1 MINDLIKQLIN
12 KKDLTAIEM
21 QQVMREILS
30 GAIETADMINFL
42 TSLNDKGETVEELTA
57 AVNEMLKYVEPI
69 IIDTTNILDTCGT
82 GGDKKGTFN
91 ISTITALVASGAGIT
106 VAKHGNRSVSSKCG
120 SADILEALGVN
131 INMDKLKIKKCL
143 EEIGIAFLFAPN
155 LHPAMKNVMP
165 ARKQI
170 AGKTMFNI
178 LGPLI
183 NPARATNQL
192 IGVYSK
198 QWTRPLAQVLYNLGS
213 KHVLVVHGA
222 DGLDEVTTTDKTF
235 VSEMN
240 NGRLRDYQICPEEFG
255 LARAKAGDLAGGSI
269 QENIKIVQDVLGGK
283 KGKARDIVLLNSGCA
298 IYAADKTNT
307 IAEGIKLAEK
317 SVDSKAALR
326 KLELLKEYS
335 HLNGQS

>member
-1 MINDLIKQLIN
+1 MIKDLIKQLLN
-12 KKDLTAIEM
+12 KKDLADLQM
-21 QQVMREILS
+21 QQVMQEILS
-30 GAIETADMINFL
+30 GAAETADIVAFL
-42 TSLNDKGETVEELTA
+42 TSLNAKGETVEELTA
-57 AVNEMLKYVEPI
+57 AVNVMLKYVEPI
-69 IIDTTNILDTCGT
+69 IVDKPNILDTCGT

-91 ISTITALVASGAGIT
+91 ISTLTALVAGGAGVT

-131 INMDKLKIKKCL
+131 INMDKAKIKKCL

-155 LHPAMKNVMP
+155 LHPAMRLVMP

-170 AGKTMFNI
+170 AQKTMFNI

-198 QWTRPLAQVLYNLGS
+198 EWTKPLAQVLHNLGT

-235 VSEMN
+235 VSEVK
-240 NGRLRDYQICPEEFG
+240 NGRLKDYQITPDDFG
-255 LARAKAGDLAGGSI
+255 LKRAKFNDLLGGSI
-269 QENIKIVQDVLGGK
+269 AENVKIVQRVLAGENGSK
-283 KGKARDIVLLNSGCA
+283 RDIVLLNTGCA
-298 IYAADKTNT
+298 IYAADKADT
-307 IAEGIKLAEK
+307 ISEGIKLAEK
-317 SVDSKAALR
+317 SIDSGAAIR

-335 HLNGQS
+335 Q

>member
-1 MINDLIKQLIN
+1 MIRGLVKQLVN
-12 KKDLTAIEM
+12 KKDLTAAQM
-21 QQVMREILS
+21 QQVMRDILS
-30 GAIETADMINFL
+30 GSTETADIINFL
-42 TSLNDKGETVEELTA
+42 ASLNEKGETVEELTA
-57 AVNEMLKYVEPI
+57 AVKEMLKYVEPI
-69 IIDTTNILDTCGT
+69 IIDTEKILDTCGT

-131 INMDKLKIKKCL
+131 INMDRPKIKKCL

-198 QWTRPLAQVLYNLGS
+198 KWTRPLAQVLYNLGS

-222 DGLDEVTTTDKTF
+222 DGLDEVTTTGKSF
-235 VSEMN
+235 VSEAN
-240 NGRLRDYQICPEEFG
+240 NGVLRDYEISPQDFG
-255 LARAKAGDLAGGSI
+255 LAVAKPDDLAGGSI
-269 QENIKIVQDVLGGK
+269 GENVKIARDVLGGK
-283 KGKARDIVLLNSGCA
+283 AGRARDIVLLNSGCA
-298 IYAADKTNT
+298 IYAADKAES
-307 IAEGIKLAEK
+307 IGEGIKLAEK
-317 SVDSKAALR
+317 SIDSRAALR

-335 HLNGQS
+335 R

>member
-1 MINDLIKQLIN
+1 MIIKEAINKLIV
-12 KKDLTAIEM
+12 KKDLTAEEM
-21 QQVMREILS
+21 QGVMYDILN
-30 GAIETADMINFL
+30 GVTETADIIEFL
-42 TSLNDKGETVEELTA
+42 TCLNEKGETVEELTA
-57 AVNEMLKYVEPI
+57 AVTMMLKYVDPI
-69 IIDTTNILDTCGT
+69 IVDKPNILDTCGT

-91 ISTITALVASGAGIT
+91 ISTISALVASGAGVV
-106 VAKHGNRSVSSKCG
+106 VAKHGNRSVSSLCG

-192 IGVYSK
+192 IGVYSP
-198 QWTRPLAQVLYNLGS
+198 QWPPILARVLHNLGS
-213 KHVLVVHGA
+213 KHVLIVHGA
-222 DGLDEVTTTDKTF
+222 DGLDEVTTAEKTF
-235 VSEMN
+235 ISEVSQGEFKN
-240 NGRLRDYQICPEEFG
+240 YEIKPEDFG
-255 LARAKAGDLAGGSI
+255 FERARPEDLLGGSLFDNV
-269 QENIKIVQDVLGGK
+269 QIVLDVLEGK
-283 KGKARDIVLLNSGCA
+283 DGLKRDIVLLNSGCA
-298 IYAADKTNT
+298 IYAADKAGSIN
-307 IAEGIKLAEK
+307 EGIELARQ
-317 SVDSKAALR
+317 SLDSKAALR

-335 HLNGQS
+335 R

>member
-1 MINDLIKQLIN
+1 MIKDLIAQLIN
-12 KKDLTAIEM
+12 KKDLTALQM

-30 GAIETADMINFL
+30 GTVDTADIVAFL
-42 TSLNDKGETVEELTA
+42 TSLNDKRQTVEELTA

-69 IIDTTNILDTCGT
+69 IVDKSNILDTCGT

-91 ISTITALVASGAGIT
+91 ISTLTALVASGAGVT

-131 INMDKLKIKKCL
+131 INMDKVKIKKCL
-143 EEIGIAFLFAPN
+143 QEIGIAFLFAPA
-155 LHPAMKNVMP
+155 LHPAMRYVMP

-170 AGKTMFNI
+170 GQKTIFNI

-198 QWTRPLAQVLYNLGS
+198 EWTTPLAEVLRNLGT
-213 KHVLVVHGA
+213 KHVLVVHGS

-235 VSEMN
+235 
-240 NGRLRDYQICPEEFG
+240 ICEAIGGVIKNYEISPEDFG
-255 LARAKAGDLAGGSI
+255 LSRARPQDLLGGSI
-269 QENIKIVQDVLGGK
+269 SENVKIAQEVLGGI
-283 KGKARDIVLLNSGCA
+283 KGSAQDIVLLNAACA
-298 IYAADKTNT
+298 IYVADKTDT
-307 IAEGIKLAEK
+307 IAKGIKLAQK
-317 SVDSKAALR
+317 SIDSGEALK
-326 KLELLKEYS
+326 KLKLLKEYS
-335 HLNGQS
+335 Q